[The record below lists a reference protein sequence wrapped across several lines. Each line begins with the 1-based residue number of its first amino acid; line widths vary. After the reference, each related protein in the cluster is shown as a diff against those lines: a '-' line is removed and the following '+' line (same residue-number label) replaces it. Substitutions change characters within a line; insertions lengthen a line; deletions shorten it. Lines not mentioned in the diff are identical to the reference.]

1 MFLLCLYIKS
11 AWNLRSFAG
20 IFICVLCV
28 AACSGA
34 SIDKSLV
41 LNKNGVYQDVNS
53 GSEDTGTLNAYDLN
67 SGAYRIGS
75 SDKINITVFGEND
88 LSKDYVVNNIG
99 YISFPLIG
107 SIYAEGLTLKQLEE
121 RIREKLMD
129 GYLKNPSIS
138 AQMAEFRP
146 FYILGEVR
154 VPGSYAFVSDMSVL
168 NAVAL
173 SGGYTYRANQDVVE
187 IMQGG
192 KPTQGK
198 SDSRKVRRVNPEA
211 YRVRPG
217 DIILVKERFF

>member
-1 MFLLCLYIKS
+1 M
-11 AWNLRSFAG
+11 AG
-20 IFICVLCV
+20 CQGHGGNTP
-28 AACSGA
+28 A
-34 SIDKSLV
+34 IDKVSSSPLE
-41 LNKNGVYQDVNS
+41 S
-53 GSEDTGTLNAYDLN
+53 PYDLN

-75 SDKINITVFGEND
+75 GDKVNITVFGEND
-88 LSKDYVVNNIG
+88 LTKDYVVNNIG

-107 SIYAEGLTLKQLEE
+107 SLHVDGITLKQLEE

-129 GYLKNPSIS
+129 GYLKNPSVS

-154 VPGSYAFVSDMSVL
+154 IPGSYAFVSDMSVL

-173 SGGYTYRANQDVVE
+173 AGGYTYRADQDIVE

-192 KPTQGK
+192 NSKAKGGA
-198 SDSRKVRRVNPEA
+198 VRRVDPET
-211 YRVRPG
+211 YSVRPG